1 MSATCRDHEIAKKS
15 AAGGELSSTAD
26 GRLFVWYGMGLTEK
40 PPYDKINFI
49 MDESIYR
56 EQIIDLYENPL
67 NQGALA
73 EADWS
78 YEEDNP
84 LCGDVV
90 RIEVKLGA
98 DGRVAQVGW
107 QGDGCAIS
115 QAAAS
120 ILTEEIKGLT
130 LEEVR
135 HFSKEKLLEL
145 LGVPLSMARV
155 KCALLSLKVL
165 KAGAY
170 GIPDPAT
177 MRENTE

>member
-1 MSATCRDHEIAKKS
+1 
-15 AAGGELSSTAD
+15 
-26 GRLFVWYGMGLTEK
+26 
-40 PPYDKINFI
+40 
-49 MDESIYR
+49 MDDSIYR

-67 NQGALA
+67 NYGELDAP
-73 EADWS
+73 DWS

-98 DGRVAQVGW
+98 DGRVAEVAW
-107 QGDGCAIS
+107 RGDGCAIS
-115 QAAAS
+115 QASAS

-135 HFSKEKLLEL
+135 NFDKDRLLGL
-145 LGVPLSMARV
+145 IGVPLSMARV

-170 GIPDPAT
+170 GIPDPAH
-177 MRENTE
+177 MRDEGS